1 MEATCLSKYCPD
13 TRDPGDAICTT
24 ESFDRSCVRAGLVGR
39 DFVYRFYSKAIRRNS
54 YVVNLNFCRW
64 RFDPCQILARAN
76 FWYHVLLLS
85 LFSEHYRF
93 QGIGVRS
100 ARYESIREYFGE
112 SEVDLVDCRHMIL
125 EVLYAFEREP
135 LSLVDRV
142 VADNPLLRWHS
153 A

>member
-1 MEATCLSKYCPD
+1 M
-13 TRDPGDAICTT
+13 
-24 ESFDRSCVRAGLVGR
+24 
-39 DFVYRFYSKAIRRNS
+39 
-54 YVVNLNFCRW
+54 
-64 RFDPCQILARAN
+64 
-76 FWYHVLLLS
+76 
-85 LFSEHYRF
+85 
-93 QGIGVRS
+93 RS